1 MATESETLVRP
12 NIYQFRFGEFIITQI
27 LEGHVTRKDMHPFVA
42 TNATAD
48 EVQSV
53 AREHYAPY
61 PDLEHGFVCTVIKT
75 STNLIVVDPG
85 FGQNSPLPT
94 AGFFMQSLCAAGYSA
109 DQVDTVIIS
118 HSHPDHIGGLMTD
131 GKATFGNAE
140 IIYGRAEFEFW
151 QRGEFISEMRQPT
164 LALFNKV
171 ALPLKDRMRFIEPD
185 EIILPGLTA
194 LNAFGHS
201 AGHLVFHIES
211 AENRMMM
218 LNDTVAHYVASFARP
233 DWHFSMDDD
242 AEAAAISRKRIL
254 DQVATDQI
262 PVTGFHLP
270 FPSLGYV
277 DTSGKGYR
285 FHPATYQ
292 FNL

>member
-1 MATESETLVRP
+1 MLRSLVGSEMCIRD
-12 NIYQFRFGEFIITQI
+12 R
-27 LEGHVTRKDMHPFVA
+27 
-42 TNATAD
+42 
-48 EVQSV
+48 
-53 AREHYAPY
+53 
-61 PDLEHGFVCTVIKT
+61 
-75 STNLIVVDPG
+75 
-85 FGQNSPLPT
+85 
-94 AGFFMQSLCAAGYSA
+94 
-109 DQVDTVIIS
+109 
-118 HSHPDHIGGLMTD
+118 MTD